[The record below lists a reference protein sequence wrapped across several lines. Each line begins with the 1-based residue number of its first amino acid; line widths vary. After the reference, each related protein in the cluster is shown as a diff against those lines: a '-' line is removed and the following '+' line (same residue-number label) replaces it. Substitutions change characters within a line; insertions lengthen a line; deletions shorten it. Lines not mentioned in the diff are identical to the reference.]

1 MLSISL
7 VIVVIFFIIIITWG
21 CIIVIW
27 EIKDYIKRGTPRNL
41 YSGISMLYL
50 IIILIFV
57 SFLSDLII
65 WHFVDLPELMF
76 KIAILAVL
84 VSFFI
89 PFLFL
94 KRVVYFFHFR
104 FRGDEKEE
112 DEKSV

>member
-7 VIVVIFFIIIITWG
+7 VIVVVFFLAIMIWG

-27 EIKDYIKRGTPRNL
+27 EIKDYIKRGAPKDL

-50 IIILIFV
+50 IIIVIFI
-57 SFLSDLII
+57 SFLPEVIS
-65 WHFVDLPELMF
+65 VDLPEWTF
-76 KIAILAVL
+76 KIVFLAVL

-94 KRVVYFFHFR
+94 KRVIYFFHFR
-104 FRGDEKEE
+104 FRLIK
-112 DEKSV
+112 K

>member
-7 VIVVIFFIIIITWG
+7 VIVVLFFLAIMIWC

-27 EIKDYIKRGTPRNL
+27 GIKDYIKRGAPKDL

-57 SFLSDLII
+57 SFLPELI
-65 WHFVDLPELMF
+65 FVGLPELMF
-76 KIAILAVL
+76 KIVFLAVL

-94 KRVVYFFHFR
+94 KRICYFFHFR
-104 FRGDEKEE
+104 FRGKDEKEE
-112 DEKSV
+112 AV